1 MKLNNIFVFVAA
13 LVFFATGCG
22 QLDVGLDLEGG
33 ADAEVNSV
41 GFTQTGMAS
50 YYGVGD
56 GFHGRRTAN
65 GETFNAY
72 GLTAAHRTLRFGSC
86 LLVTNLYNGR
96 KAKVRVNDRGPYS
109 GGRILDLSYGAAQ
122 AVGMV
127 SSGTARV
134 SIEGI
139 SCSAPAT
146 TSNSGG
152 DASAANLAPATDNVQ
167 CKIFLSTAPAANS
180 EISVTIQ
187 SRVGD
192 TTRPC
197 GKKLKL
203 LGSGSAAQAKE
214 IAAVD
219 MTSGDGRKTL
229 KVKASELEGLSHIF
243 AQALDSKGERMGES
257 AAKQLQLTAAG
268 S

>member
-1 MKLNNIFVFVAA
+1 MKLNNFFVIVAA
-13 LVFFATGCG
+13 LVSFAAGCG
-22 QLDVGLDLEGG
+22 QVDVGLDMNGES
-33 ADAEVNSV
+33 DAEVNSV
-41 GFTQTGMAS
+41 GFAQTGMAS

-86 LLVTNLYNGR
+86 LLVTNLYNG
-96 KAKVRVNDRGPYS
+96 KKVKVRVNDRGPYS

-134 SIEGI
+134 SIEGV
-139 SCSAPAT
+139 SCSST
-146 TSNSGG
+146 TTASNAGG
-152 DASAANLAPATDNVQ
+152 DANLSPATQNAQ
-167 CKIFLSTAPAANS
+167 CKLFMSTSTASNE

-197 GKKLKL
+197 GKKVKL
-203 LGSGSAAQAKE
+203 LGSGSSAQAKE

-229 KVKASELEGLSHIF
+229 KVKTSELEGLSHIF

>member
-1 MKLNNIFVFVAA
+1 MKNQFYAIVVAIIA
-13 LVFFATGCG
+13 SLATGCG
-22 QLDVGLDLEGG
+22 KVDVGLEMD
-33 ADAEVNSV
+33 ADVSSI
-41 GFTQTGMAS
+41 GFAQTGMAS

-86 LLVTNLYNGR
+86 LMVTNLYNG
-96 KAKVRVNDRGPYS
+96 KKVKVRVNDRGPFS

-139 SCSAPAT
+139 SCSAPTAA
-146 TSNSGG
+146 SNSGG
-152 DASAANLAPATDNVQ
+152 ASAASNLSPATDNTQ
-167 CKIFLSTAPAANS
+167 CKVFLSTTAAANN
-180 EISVTIQ
+180 ELSVTIQ

-192 TTRPC
+192 SERPC
-197 GKKLKL
+197 GKKVQLI
-203 LGSGSAAQAKE
+203 GSGSAFQAKE
-214 IAAVD
+214 IATVD

-229 KVKASELEGLSHIF
+229 KVKLSELEGISHLF
-243 AQALDSKGERMGES
+243 AQAVDSKGEKMGNS
-257 AAKQLQLTAAG
+257 AAKQLQVTAG